1 MPDPDTAAAGIPS
14 GAAAPQRVAS
24 IDIFRGL
31 TMLVMVFVNEVSEV
45 KGVPW
50 WSRHAP
56 ANLDYMTY
64 VDMVFPAFLF
74 IMGASIPL
82 AVSRRIAKGDSA
94 GRLWWHAIVRSLS
107 LVVLGLLLANLHL
120 LDPRLTGIGAT
131 LWSAMAFTGV
141 ILLWN
146 VYPRSGGHDSL
157 YRFLKGAGALL
168 LICAFATFRRKTEQ
182 GAGAWLDFSYWEIL
196 GLIGWAYLSAC
207 IIYLPLRK
215 NVWILVASL
224 FALNAMNVVARMGPL
239 KWLWKLPDYVWPFRT
254 GALVSIVMA
263 GLITSVIFL
272 DESIARTL
280 KAKFICALGYAAI
293 LFAAGWALT
302 PFGISKIRATPT
314 WCLYCDAVNV
324 LLFLVLYWLADVRRH
339 TSWAMFVKPAG
350 SNTLLTYLLPY
361 ILYALPGY
369 LAIAAYWDQGW
380 PGVIR
385 SLLFTG
391 LVLALAAVATRW
403 KLRLQL

>member
-14 GAAAPQRVAS
+14 GAATPRRVAS

-168 LICAFATFRRKTEQ
+168 LICA
-182 GAGAWLDFSYWEIL
+182 
-196 GLIGWAYLSAC
+196 
-207 IIYLPLRK
+207 
-215 NVWILVASL
+215 
-224 FALNAMNVVARMGPL
+224 
-239 KWLWKLPDYVWPFRT
+239 
-254 GALVSIVMA
+254 
-263 GLITSVIFL
+263 
-272 DESIARTL
+272 
-280 KAKFICALGYAAI
+280 
-293 LFAAGWALT
+293 
-302 PFGISKIRATPT
+302 
-314 WCLYCDAVNV
+314 
-324 LLFLVLYWLADVRRH
+324 
-339 TSWAMFVKPAG
+339 
-350 SNTLLTYLLPY
+350 
-361 ILYALPGY
+361 
-369 LAIAAYWDQGW
+369 
-380 PGVIR
+380 
-385 SLLFTG
+385 
-391 LVLALAAVATRW
+391 
-403 KLRLQL
+403 